1 MVMHVNEPMLWR
13 EHIGRRAERDIAVL
27 LSPSTSRVSLGA
39 TQVEIT
45 YLSAWH
51 MGSERQHNMKV
62 KSLDPEARLA
72 LKPRLPM
79 G

>member
-1 MVMHVNEPMLWR
+1 MVTDVNEPMLWR
-13 EHIGRRAERDIAVL
+13 EHIGRRVERDIAVL

-45 YLSAWH
+45 RLSAWH
-51 MGSERQHNMKV
+51 MGSERQHNTKV
-62 KSLDPEARLA
+62 KSLDPGARPV

-79 G
+79 A